1 MPNTSSST
9 VLLSNGWNVPSS
21 YGVPL
26 IECLLHVTLYDRD
39 TVWILKETA
48 SVVEQV
54 ATENNWT
61 WEKWK
66 YLACISRNFMIYVVH
81 QI

>member
-26 IECLLHVTLYDRD
+26 IACLLHVILYGRD

-61 WEKWK
+61 
-66 YLACISRNFMIYVVH
+66 
-81 QI
+81 